1 VDLYHQSE
9 SNIPKI
15 KQDSCQPAAFTSTL
29 DVVTAT
35 DKRCISF
42 DRNGG
47 SGKEVISNLF
57 YIAVHFCLYAEKK
70 WKEK

>member
-1 VDLYHQSE
+1 MDLYHQSE

-15 KQDSCQPAAFTSTL
+15 KQDSCQPAAFTPTL
-29 DVVTAT
+29 DVVTVT

-57 YIAVHFCLYAEKK
+57 
-70 WKEK
+70 